1 MSSSNHEY
9 RYLSDEDNEKNHKIT
24 HSRLNHTISGNHT
37 IIFLMIL
44 FFLISTILYFIFVFR
59 PVKEA
64 RDNIASATEFLRTE
78 ATKAFAKGDKV
89 FQFVTEIE
97 DDVKEGISDA
107 KKIKASICEHK
118 ALIEAFTP
126 ASLKVPVRFIIR
138 ELCGTSST

>member
-64 RDNIASATEFLRTE
+64 RDDIASATEFLRTE
-78 ATKAFAKGDKV
+78 ATKAFVKGDKV

-97 DDVKEGISDA
+97 DDVKEVVSDA
-107 KKIKASICEHK
+107 KKIKAFICK
-118 ALIEAFTP
+118 NKQAIEK
-126 ASLKVPVRFIIR
+126 SLPPNFLLPGIVLLNEF
-138 ELCGTSST
+138 CSTTQ